1 MVYNNII
8 RGVKENL
15 TKGMVNMKNVK
26 ILVKGAQEGQNQ
38 EVSNVFVE
46 VDGNLVDRYITR
58 SPYRMVA
65 LLVED
70 YEGDNVEVLGL

>member
-1 MVYNNII
+1 M
-8 RGVKENL
+8 R
-15 TKGMVNMKNVK
+15 NVK

-38 EVSNVFVE
+38 EVSNVYVE
-46 VDGNLVDRYITR
+46 VNGNLVDRYITR

>member
-1 MVYNNII
+1 M
-8 RGVKENL
+8 R
-15 TKGMVNMKNVK
+15 NVK

-58 SPYRMVA
+58 SPYQMVA

>member
-1 MVYNNII
+1 
-8 RGVKENL
+8 
-15 TKGMVNMKNVK
+15 MKRNVT
-26 ILVKGAQEGQNQ
+26 ILVKGYQEGQAK
-38 EVSNVFVE
+38 EVSNIFVE
-46 VDGNLVDRYITR
+46 VNGKLTDRYITR

>member
-1 MVYNNII
+1 
-8 RGVKENL
+8 
-15 TKGMVNMKNVK
+15 MKRNVT

-58 SPYRMVA
+58 SPYKMVA

-70 YEGDNVEVLGL
+70 YEGDNVEVVGL

>member
-1 MVYNNII
+1 
-8 RGVKENL
+8 
-15 TKGMVNMKNVK
+15 MKNVK
-26 ILVKGAQEGQNQ
+26 ILVKGAQEGQNP
-38 EVSNVFVE
+38 EVTNVEVR

-70 YEGDNVEVLGL
+70 YEGDNVEVVWL

>member
-1 MVYNNII
+1 M
-8 RGVKENL
+8 R
-15 TKGMVNMKNVK
+15 NVK

-58 SPYRMVA
+58 APYRMVS

>member
-1 MVYNNII
+1 
-8 RGVKENL
+8 
-15 TKGMVNMKNVK
+15 MKRNVT
-26 ILVKGAQEGQNQ
+26 ILVKGAQEGQNP
-38 EVSNVFVE
+38 EVTNVEVR

>member
-1 MVYNNII
+1 
-8 RGVKENL
+8 
-15 TKGMVNMKNVK
+15 MKRNVT
-26 ILVKGAQEGQNQ
+26 ILVKGYQEGQAK

-46 VDGNLVDRYITR
+46 VDGKLTDRYITR

-70 YEGDNVEVLGL
+70 YEGDNVEVVGL

>member
-1 MVYNNII
+1 
-8 RGVKENL
+8 
-15 TKGMVNMKNVK
+15 MKNVK

-38 EVSNVFVE
+38 EVSNVYVE
-46 VDGNLVDRYITR
+46 VNGNLVDRYITR
-58 SPYRMVA
+58 APYQMVA

>member
-1 MVYNNII
+1 M
-8 RGVKENL
+8 R
-15 TKGMVNMKNVK
+15 NVK
-26 ILVKGAQEGQNQ
+26 ISVKGYQEGQNQ

-58 SPYRMVA
+58 APYRMVA

-70 YEGDNVEVLGL
+70 YEGDNVEVVGL

>member
-1 MVYNNII
+1 M
-8 RGVKENL
+8 R
-15 TKGMVNMKNVK
+15 NVK
-26 ILVKGAQEGQNQ
+26 ISVKGYQEGQAK

-58 SPYRMVA
+58 SPYKMVA

-70 YEGDNVEVLGL
+70 YEGDNVEVVGL

>member
-1 MVYNNII
+1 
-8 RGVKENL
+8 
-15 TKGMVNMKNVK
+15 MKRNVT
-26 ILVKGAQEGQNQ
+26 ILVKGHQEGQHP
-38 EVSNVFVE
+38 EVTNVEVR

-70 YEGDNVEVLGL
+70 YEGDNVEVVWL

>member
-1 MVYNNII
+1 M
-8 RGVKENL
+8 R
-15 TKGMVNMKNVK
+15 NVK
-26 ILVKGAQEGQNQ
+26 ILVKGYQEGQNQ

-46 VDGNLVDRYITR
+46 VDGKLTDRYITR

-70 YEGDNVEVLGL
+70 YEEDNVEVLGL